1 MDMSGMGHS
10 GHDMGGMTMSGGI
23 FTLADESYAYGFW
36 YGIAG
41 CIGLLTA
48 IRAAS
53 ILQIRQRLKAHRLNP
68 RSIPSRP
75 TGWLSQTYAT
85 AQATTREML
94 YPQPYYFTGRL
105 TKYFTPLPI
114 GKWLLLAFYWII
126 ILSFLWTGTILKSN
140 DPMYAY
146 KWEKVGFRAAWV
158 TVTQIPFIYL
168 LSCKFN
174 PISILT
180 GISHERFNW
189 LHRWAARTVFLTAI
203 VHWSFFYTEWSLG
216 DIVKMQIKMMPM
228 VKYGFGAWGVITWMV
243 ISGLGLFRNLNYE
256 LFVIQHIAAAGVLL
270 WLLFVH
276 VPSYAR
282 YNIWLSVAFVAF
294 DWGMRIVWGVLRNM
308 HLLGGKGSFE
318 PGYTTRLE
326 TLPGDVVRLTIED
339 ADFKWLAGQHAY
351 VMIPGLRPFELHPF
365 TIANAPGSGRD
376 QDGRKLSMLIQARA
390 GFSKSLYK
398 AAQKSPGTHRRYR
411 TFLSGP
417 WGSPPDLSHHETV
430 VLIACSSGA
439 SFIIPLLQDL
449 VRRQGCVRNISLHWM
464 IKAEEHCQWF
474 AEELRTLVELSG
486 DLALNLQIC
495 VHITRAQPPVP
506 LDAAEKVK
514 TTSISVSLGSS
525 SSDSTSAHSIENDKT
540 PLHLAKRRQSSG
552 LVMKHGGRPT
562 LDSMIREPVEQ
573 ALGETAVVVC
583 GGLAITAETR
593 TYVAK
598 LSDERA
604 VHKGTGAQ
612 GIYLFTETYGW

>member
-1 MDMSGMGHS
+1 MDMSGMD
-10 GHDMGGMTMSGGI
+10 HDMSGMTMSGGI
-23 FTLADESYAYGFW
+23 FTPADESYAYGFW

-41 CIGLLTA
+41 CVGLLTV

-53 ILQIRQRLKAHRLNP
+53 ILQIRQRLKAHQRTP

-75 TGWLSQTYAT
+75 TGCIAQAYAT

-94 YPQPYYFTGRL
+94 YPQPYYFTGRI
-105 TKYFTPLPI
+105 TKYFTPLPV
-114 GKWLLLAFYWII
+114 GRWLLLAFYWII
-126 ILSFLWTGTILKSN
+126 ILSFLWTGTILKSK

-158 TVTQIPFIYL
+158 TVTQIPLIYL

-180 GISHERFNW
+180 GISYERFNW
-189 LHRWAARTVFLTAI
+189 VHRWAARTVFLTAI
-203 VHWSFFYTEWSLG
+203 VHWSFFYTEWSLA
-216 DIVKMQIKMMPM
+216 DIVKMEIEMMPM
-228 VKYGFGAWGVITWMV
+228 VKYGFGAWGVVTWTV
-243 ISGLGLFRNLNYE
+243 ISGFGLFRNLNYE

-282 YNIWLSVAFVAF
+282 YNIWLSIAFVAF
-294 DWGMRIVWGVLRNM
+294 DWGMRIIWGVLRNF
-308 HLLGGKGSFE
+308 HLLGGKSPFE
-318 PGYTTRLE
+318 AGYTTHLE
-326 TLPGDVVRLTIED
+326 TLPGDVVRLTIEN
-339 ADFKWLAGQHAY
+339 ADFKWQAGQHAY
-351 VMIPGLRPFELHPF
+351 VMMPGLRPFELHPF
-365 TIANAPGSGRD
+365 TIANAPRSGRD
-376 QDGRKLSMLIQARA
+376 QNERKLSMLIQARS
-390 GFSKSLYK
+390 GFSKSLHK
-398 AAQKSPGTHRRYR
+398 AAQKTPGSHWRYR

-439 SFIIPLLQDL
+439 SFIVPLLQDL
-449 VRRQGCVRNISLHWM
+449 VRKQGCVRNISLHWM
-464 IKAEEHCQWF
+464 IKAEEHYQWF
-474 AEELRTLVELSG
+474 AEELRALIEQSQG
-486 DLALNLQIC
+486 LALNLQIC
-495 VHITRAQPPVP
+495 VHVTRSQPLGPP
-506 LDAAEKVK
+506 DAAEEVR
-514 TTSISVSLGSS
+514 TNSISVSPGSS
-525 SSDSTSAHSIENDKT
+525 ASSSTGASAHSIENDKT
-540 PLHLAKRRQSSG
+540 PLHLAKGRQSSA

-562 LDSMIREPVEQ
+562 LDSMIRAPVEQ
-573 ALGETAVVVC
+573 ALGETAVIVC
-583 GGLAITAETR
+583 GGLAITAQTR

-612 GIYLFTETYGW
+612 GIFLFTETYGW